1 MKPIRSGNNIEEFKK
16 QFSLTDKDIVSL
28 DVSFRST
35 NKILRVAHTLIEKNY
50 GEEKRQECL
59 LLKNHKDT
67 EGEHV
72 SIIETEDDNEEARAI
87 VENIENYLAQGIPPK
102 EIAILGYCNNLIIP
116 KTYGKVNRK
125 SNKVNMELSDAFKII
140 FTETAQILKNSHR
153 RIFMARVVNALGK
166 GGQSQTDPTFK
177 TTRLYTRLSSAEV
190 RQQLIEQKGYKDFD
204 LPTDEI
210 IRQKLQGLGYRMR
223 SVQKSQPKKKIPQT
237 DAIFDQLSNIHT
249 SAKNDETVLRISIDA
264 KATVLVGPFS
274 RGGKSWVTVRA
285 ADHDFQS
292 GENLTP
298 IGIFLPEYNDIKL
311 YFSNSHITSDFI
323 VDCMNDFWSMAKQH
337 FPYVKT
343 LLVNL
348 DNGPE
353 NNSRRTQFMNRLTEF
368 ADEFQIDIQLA
379 YYPPYHSKYNPI
391 ERVWGVL
398 EQHWNGSLLDTKDA
412 VIKLAQTM
420 KWNGNNPI
428 VKLVERSYQ
437 TGVSLTQK
445 AMALIE
451 KRLERLEGLEKWFVK
466 ISHIPTKTMG

>member
-1 MKPIRSGNNIEEFKK
+1 
-16 QFSLTDKDIVSL
+16 
-28 DVSFRST
+28 
-35 NKILRVAHTLIEKNY
+35 
-50 GEEKRQECL
+50 
-59 LLKNHKDT
+59 
-67 EGEHV
+67 
-72 SIIETEDDNEEARAI
+72 
-87 VENIENYLAQGIPPK
+87 
-102 EIAILGYCNNLIIP
+102 
-116 KTYGKVNRK
+116 
-125 SNKVNMELSDAFKII
+125 MELPDTFKII
-140 FTETAQILKNSHR
+140 FTETAQILKNSDR
-153 RIFMARVVNALGK
+153 RIFMARVVKALGK
-166 GGQSQTDPTFK
+166 GGQRFVESEFNWNRDVIRKGKHELESGIRCIDYFSGRGRKPIEEHLPNLVEDIDSIVKGQSQTDPTFK

-204 LPTDEI
+204 LPSEEI
-210 IRQKLQGLGYRMR
+210 IRQKLQELGYRMR

-237 DAIFDQLSNIHT
+237 DAIFDQLSIIHT
-249 SAKNDETVLRISIDA
+249 NAKNDETVLRISIDA
-264 KATVLVGPFS
+264 KATVLVGPSS

-298 IGIFLPEYNDIKL
+298 LGIFLPEYDDIKL

-323 VDCMNDFWSMAKQH
+323 VDCIYDFWAAAKQQ
-337 FPYVKT
+337 FPCVKI
-343 LLVNL
+343 LLLNL

-353 NNSRRTQFMNRLTEF
+353 NNSRRTQFMNRLTQF

-379 YYPPYHSKYNPI
+379 YYPPYHSKYNSI

-412 VIKLAQTM
+412 VIKFAQTM

-428 VKLVERSYQ
+428 VNLVEKCYE

-445 AMALIE
+445 AMAQIE

-466 ISHIPTKTMG
+466 ISPIPTKTMG